1 VQQSRLVRLLSS
13 ALFWKILL
21 SSLGVVLV
29 LGLGLYRAVQAHEE
43 IETQFKRLVEHDLR
57 LEDDAEVLL
66 RLTSDLETGKRGFL
80 LTGDRSFLTPY
91 QKARADLDVV
101 LGEAQNTAEPG
112 KEDAR
117 VAEFGRAVH
126 DWIETI
132 SEPQIHQRELNM
144 AVDAEKTNEGKARTD
159 EMRAICTELRNDA
172 REAADER
179 EQKAFASAKASRQL
193 TSGVLILA
201 IIIAL
206 GSGIWIARDLAG
218 ATAQLEEA
226 LAATGRLEPL
236 PRLPDRKDELGAVGR
251 SLVKMAALL
260 YEKDSSLRN
269 TLAER
274 ERTLVELTRANE
286 ALAMRDAA
294 ARAYAEFVRELKT
307 LDVQALSTTG
317 LKGLVRLAAGHV
329 GVVYLLDSAD
339 RLVPMHA
346 ETPDGGI
353 VEHRSFGVD
362 GLPKNVMDRR
372 EPILISGNL
381 GEMPPKL
388 DLGIAS
394 ASLRWIL
401 GQPVAVGNEAA
412 GALVIGGLE
421 PLAEERVEQV
431 RDAARQLAVGL
442 HNAWTHDRLRE
453 KSIMLAEQGETLAR
467 ANKVKTEFLASMS
480 HELRTPLS
488 AILGFAD
495 LLVSSPKEQLSP
507 RARESLDRIKRN
519 GEHLLSLINDVLDL
533 AKAEAGR
540 LDVRLAPVSVGQL
553 ARACVAEVDSLRAG
567 KDLQLRVDVPD
578 APIETQTDAQRVRQ
592 VLLNLL
598 SNAIKFTEQ
607 GEVSLTLRASAD
619 EIRIAVSDTGRGIS
633 AAHIGQ
639 LFQEFHQL
647 DGGDGKRYPGTGMGL
662 ALSRRLARALGG
674 EIEVRSRERE
684 GSTFTLVLPRRELP
698 AQGEPEAPSAR
709 VLS

>member
-1 VQQSRLVRLLSS
+1 MRLLSS

-29 LGLGLYRAVQAHEE
+29 LGLGLYRARQAHEE
-43 IETQFKRLVEHDLR
+43 IEFQFDRLVEHDLK

-91 QKARADLDVV
+91 QKARADLDNV
-101 LGEAQNTAEPG
+101 LNEAQNTAEPG

-126 DWIETI
+126 DWIERI
-132 SEPQIHQRELNM
+132 SEPQIAQRDRGEP
-144 AVDAEKTNEGKARTD
+144 VDSERTAEGKLRTD
-159 EMRAICTELRNDA
+159 EMRAICTELRDDARKAADA
-172 REAADER
+172 REK
-179 EQKAFASAKASRQL
+179 QAFESATASRWL
-193 TSGVLILA
+193 TSEVLVAA
-201 IIIAL
+201 IVIAL
-206 GSGIWIARDLAG
+206 LSGIWIARDLAG
-218 ATAQLEEA
+218 ATAVIEEA

-236 PRLPDRKDELGAVGR
+236 PPLPDRKDELGAVGR

-260 YEKDSSLRN
+260 HDKDASLRA

-274 ERTLVELTRANE
+274 EQAVADLTRANG
-286 ALAMRDAA
+286 ALAARDAA
-294 ARAYAEFVRELKT
+294 ARHYAEFVRELRT
-307 LDVQALSTTG
+307 LDMQALSSSG
-317 LKGLVRLAAGHV
+317 LAGLVRLAEAQV
-329 GVVYLLDSAD
+329 GVVYLVDGAG
-339 RLVPMHA
+339 RLVPVHA
-346 ETPDGGI
+346 VT
-353 VEHRSFGVD
+353 VD
-362 GLPKNVMDRR
+362 GRVLEHGAFSAEGVPRQVMEKR
-372 EPILISGNL
+372 EPLL
-381 GEMPPKL
+381 LTGELSDAPAKL
-388 DLGIAS
+388 DLGIGRATIWWVL
-394 ASLRWIL
+394 AH
-401 GQPVAVGNEAA
+401 PVAVGEEAA
-412 GALVIGGLE
+412 GAVVIGGIE
-421 PLAEERVEQV
+421 PLASERTELV

-453 KSIMLAEQGETLAR
+453 KSVMLAEQGETLTR

-495 LLVSSPKEQLSP
+495 LLATSPKEQLSP

-540 LDVRLAPVSVGQL
+540 LDVRLAPVSIGQL
-553 ARACVAEVDSLRAG
+553 AKACVAEVDSLRVG
-567 KDLQLRVDVPD
+567 KNVRLTVDVPES
-578 APIETQTDAQRVRQ
+578 PVETMTDAQRVRQ
-592 VLLNLL
+592 ILLNLL
-598 SNAIKFTEQ
+598 SNAIKFTDQ
-607 GEVSLTLRASAD
+607 GEVSLVLRATAD
-619 EIRIAVSDTGRGIS
+619 EIRIEVKDTGCGI
-633 AAHIGQ
+633 AAHKIGQ

-647 DGGDGKRYPGTGMGL
+647 DGGDGRRYPGTGMGL

-674 EIEVRSRERE
+674 EIEASSRERE
-684 GSTFTLVLPRRELP
+684 GSTFTLVLPHREP
-698 AQGEPEAPSAR
+698 AYGGPQEVSSAR